1 MSVQVEAA
9 RAIGVHAFCF
19 ENTDQ
24 ALGQINRYLT
34 EVK

>member
-1 MSVQVEAA
+1 MPGQVETA
-9 RAIGVHAFCF
+9 RAIGAYAFCF

-24 ALGQINRYLT
+24 AIGQINRYLT